1 MHIFGQSET
10 RKRLMK
16 TLKNHKHYIHQ
27 KKKNPKKTTQKK
39 KTKQKTK
46 KKKQKKK
53 TKQKQKDKIEKVIM
67 THLVKLDPP
76 QEKEFE
82 RSMSV

>member
-1 MHIFGQSET
+1 
-10 RKRLMK
+10 MK

-27 KKKNPKKTTQKK
+27 KKNPKKTTQKK
-39 KTKQKTK
+39 KKKTKQNKKTK
-46 KKKQKKK
+46 KKNK
-53 TKQKQKDKIEKVIM
+53 TKQKQKDKIEKVSM

>member
-1 MHIFGQSET
+1 
-10 RKRLMK
+10 MK

-27 KKKNPKKTTQKK
+27 KKNPKKTTQKK
-39 KTKQKTK
+39 KNKN
-46 KKKQKKK
+46 KKQNKKNK
-53 TKQKQKDKIEKVIM
+53 TKQKQKDKIEKVSM

>member
-1 MHIFGQSET
+1 
-10 RKRLMK
+10 MK
-16 TLKNHKHYIHQ
+16 TLKNHQHYIHQ
-27 KKKNPKKTTQKK
+27 KKKPKKSHTKK
-39 KTKQKTK
+39 KKKKQKQKTK
-46 KKKQKKK
+46 KKNK
-53 TKQKQKDKIEKVIM
+53 TIQKQKDKIEKVSM